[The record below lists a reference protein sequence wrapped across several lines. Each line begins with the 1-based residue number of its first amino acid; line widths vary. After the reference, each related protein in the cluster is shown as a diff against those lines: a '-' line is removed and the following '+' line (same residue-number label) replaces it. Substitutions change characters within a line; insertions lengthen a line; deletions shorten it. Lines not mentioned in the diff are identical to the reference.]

1 MITFRSEVGPD
12 VMMFDAVAQRLMT
25 LIAKE
30 HAARGVIS
38 VEQLPA
44 AIAALKTAIAQDR
57 AVQRAAPAAA
67 DSEDEDDGAAAAAA
81 APVSLAQGATPL
93 VELLEISLA
102 REKPVT
108 WGV

>member
-12 VMMFDAVAQRLMT
+12 VMMFDAVAQRMMT
-25 LIAKE
+25 LMDKE

-44 AIAALKTAIAQDR
+44 AIASLKAAIAQDR
-57 AVQRAAPAAA
+57 AVQRAAPVAA
-67 DSEDEDDGAAAAAA
+67 DTEEEDDAAAAAA
-81 APVSLAQGATPL
+81 APVSLAQRATPL

-102 REKPVT
+102 RGKPVT

>member
-12 VMMFDAVAQRLMT
+12 VMMFDAIAQRMMT
-25 LIAKE
+25 LMDKE
-30 HAARGVIS
+30 HSARGVIS

-44 AIAALKTAIAQDR
+44 AIAALKDAIAADR
-57 AVQRAAPAAA
+57 AAQRAAPAAA
-67 DSEDEDDGAAAAAA
+67 DTEDDDAAVAAA
-81 APVSLAQGATPL
+81 APVSLAQRATPL